1 MIHVLWIVLLFAC
14 SAQAQTIPPVQP
26 QFGLQALVTLEIRLK
41 GAAVV
46 GSTTPPTV
54 RLAKWQPATMDART
68 FTFTQFCWNTK
79 SSCPQVASATVRV
92 YLHLPWLPNV
102 NVTRFVL
109 CNAPEC
115 TLPTFAPLVAKP
127 GEAYRFSYDRVTA
140 QWVTPPGIVK
150 QPGSVK

>member
-1 MIHVLWIVLLFAC
+1 MRTLLLALLTFPAF
-14 SAQAQTIPPVQP
+14 AQTIRPIQP

-41 GAAVV
+41 GAPTANN
-46 GSTTPPTV
+46 PLPTV
-54 RLAKWQPATMDART
+54 RLVKWQPATMDART

-79 SSCPQVASATVRV
+79 SSCPQVVAATVRL
-92 YLHLPWLPNV
+92 YLNLPWLSNV

-115 TLPTFAPLVAKP
+115 TLPTFAPFVAKP